1 MDERSKGHSKL
12 VYDKTRRT
20 IVTVRTDIVDRLIA
34 AARPEP
40 RIKPTIEELEKIL
53 ASEDAGK
60 VELLPDGQV
69 TVSSQWSELLLEAA
83 TEIKRLRIIR
93 P

>member
-1 MDERSKGHSKL
+1 M
-12 VYDKTRRT
+12 
-20 IVTVRTDIVDRLIA
+20 DIVDRLIA

-40 RIKPTIEELEKIL
+40 RKRPTVEELEKIL
-53 ASEDAGK
+53 AAEGEGK
-60 VELLPDGQV
+60 VEIMPDGQV

-83 TEIKRLRIIR
+83 AEIKRLRIIK